1 MTSLKRRV
9 RDYGRKV
16 TYRIAG
22 LPIAVGALLPIR
34 SAITPARIIR
44 GAYARQFWR
53 PRDVADFGALLLAL
67 VLWPF
72 ALIGLEAAFLAKN
85 GSQIALS
92 SHRSRFRQLLDQTRL
107 YFTAGVL
114 PPWYYMFELHRHPAD
129 AFARDFIYRWES
141 KGGVMGLLKEGAR
154 APASVLTD
162 KAEFAR
168 QCQARGVAT
177 VPLLAIVR
185 DGRFE
190 PCGPIERDVFVKPL
204 AGRGGKGAERWDL
217 RLGRYCNP
225 EGQSLDRD
233 HLIAALEQRSLAGPL
248 IVQPRL
254 DSHPALRSLSNGALT
269 TVRVLTC
276 LDERGAPELVGAAMR
291 MAIGAN
297 RTVDNL
303 HAGGIAA
310 AVDLGTG
317 ELGRASDIGA
327 DCRLGWMERH
337 PDSGAAI
344 SGTRVPLWAEIKAL
358 AVAAHRAFADRV
370 LIGWDIAPTAAGAVV
385 IEGNGAPDLDIMQRF
400 VRHGLMAARLGIL
413 LAYHLSQL
421 DIDQLPL

>member
-1 MTSLKRRV
+1 MTSLKRRA

-34 SAITPARIIR
+34 TAVTPARIIR

-53 PRDVADFGALLLAL
+53 PRAVADFGALLLAL

-72 ALIGLEAAFLAKN
+72 ALIGLQAAFVTKN
-85 GSQIALS
+85 GSLIARS

-114 PPWYYMFELHRHPAD
+114 PPWYYMFELYRHPAN

-154 APASVLTD
+154 APASALTD

-168 QCQARGVAT
+168 QCQAQGIAT

-190 PCGPIERDVFVKPL
+190 ACGPIGRDLFVKPL

-217 RLGRYCNP
+217 KFGRYCNP
-225 EGQSLDRD
+225 AGQSLDRAK
-233 HLIAALEQRSLAGPL
+233 LVAVLKQRSLAEPL
-248 IVQPRL
+248 IVQPRFA
-254 DSHPALRSLSNGALT
+254 SHPALGNLSNGALT
-269 TVRVLTC
+269 TVRLLTC
-276 LDERGAPELVGAAMR
+276 LDERGQPELVGAAMR
-291 MAIGAN
+291 MAIGRN

-310 AVDLGTG
+310 AVDLAAGT
-317 ELGRASDIGA
+317 LGPASDLGT
-327 DCRLGWMERH
+327 DCRLGWMDFH
-337 PDSGAAI
+337 PASGARI
-344 SGTRVPLWAEIKAL
+344 TGTVVPLWAEIKTL
-358 AVAAHRAFADRV
+358 AADAHRAFGDRV
-370 LIGWDIAPTAAGAVV
+370 LIGWDIAPTAAGPVV
-385 IEGNGAPDLDIMQRF
+385 VEGNGAPDLDIMQRF
-400 VRHGLMAARLGIL
+400 VRHGLMAARLGVL
-413 LAYHLSQL
+413 LAHHLSQL
-421 DIDQLPL
+421 EIVPLPL